1 MPVLVRTL
9 AERIEDRMRVARGEL
24 GLVGPP
30 PNDPRC
36 ADPELE
42 AAIDAAKPAD
52 AAADARYLA
61 AAARV
66 ADLERQ
72 RLELRQQRDSLSAGM
87 RGEAQQLALGA
98 RYVLLE
104 RHLEAAERARTA
116 ALFEAQEARGAYLA
130 LVKRREATK
139 RAASARTIEQVAAD
153 IARDNRR
160 RAASGSSDTAELVI
174 IHAPSALEVAR
185 SYSAPPHA
193 RTPEP
198 ARRRRI

>member
-24 GLVGPP
+24 ELVGPP

-36 ADPELE
+36 TDEELE
-42 AAIDAAKPAD
+42 AAIEAAKPAD

-61 AAARV
+61 TVARV

-72 RLELRQQRDSLSAGM
+72 RLELRHQRDSLSVGM

-116 ALFEAQEARGAYLA
+116 ALFEAQEARTTLCRFIQ
-130 LVKRREATK
+130 RREALK
-139 RAASARTIEQVAAD
+139 RAAHTPTIAELAASIEQ
-153 IARDNRR
+153 DNRR
-160 RAASGSSDTAELVI
+160 KAASGSTDRTELVI
-174 IHAPSALEVAR
+174 IRDPQSVAR
-185 SYSAPPHA
+185 AYSSPAPAAPPDRSLA
-193 RTPEP
+193 RH
-198 ARRRRI
+198 R